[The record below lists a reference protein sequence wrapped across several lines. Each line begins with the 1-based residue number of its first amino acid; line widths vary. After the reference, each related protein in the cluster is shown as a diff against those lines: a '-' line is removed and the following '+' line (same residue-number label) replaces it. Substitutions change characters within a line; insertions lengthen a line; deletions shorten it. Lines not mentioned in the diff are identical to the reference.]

1 MDQID
6 KSVEMDSKQGIH
18 LPTIREDIISIQN
31 HNHSQ
36 SSTSESPSSLSSS
49 FDSSDQEEQED
60 GKLKIPGP
68 CVYTQGAEPKTAPVT
83 SFNRNMFCFTRSISA
98 LNSMTFSMGVL
109 RAKNAFKKKLS
120 QDHLLT
126 PADYKDAGGKLWKD
140 IANTYKI
147 SLSFADM
154 DFSDLEKDEPDTRKN
169 TVLTSTNGTSLPPPP
184 PPLNGTPSIPPPPP
198 TSGNIGPPPPP
209 PVPPTLMPRPPPPPS
224 PQTAIQSSALPIS
237 APPPP
242 PPPPSVLKTNN
253 LPLIKFEEKCVLVQR
268 SESQANPKP
277 PPKLV
282 KLHWRPVP
290 HHCLSDTI
298 WQNLPNIS
306 CEKSKFET
314 LFTIEEK
321 TRKHSNEI
329 ISKPKELLV
338 LDTNRSNQ
346 INIGIK
352 SLPSTTKL
360 KVLIEEMDDKIITRE
375 GVEKLQSLMPSDEEI
390 AAIKE
395 AQKENSD
402 DIPLG
407 TAEQFLLLLHSIS
420 GLECRLKL
428 WAFKVDFKAMEKDI
442 CEPLKTLKDGMLR
455 VRESRTFAKILS
467 LTLEVGNV
475 LNSSQTKGFQ
485 LDYLSKLSWVKDTM
499 TKKTLLYHIM
509 KELITNDP
517 LITDLSTDFAE
528 LVAVSRTDFDQLET
542 NLAGMEEECV
552 NSLGY
557 MKLSARYSNET
568 SDLVSLFLT
577 NAAERIMSMKTV
589 MALVIA
595 EYSRFLSW
603 LGIQAHMHKDYPPK
617 RTAAILVDFAKETT
631 EVRKMILTEIM
642 KENKKK
648 DKMRNLDRSKSAI
661 DKGTPKAHRIIR
673 RSGKSLDD
681 KNVTPNPRA
690 DGLEAFLDA
699 AAVDLKKTKRRRSKK
714 ITLEDVD
721 ISTL

>member
-1 MDQID
+1 MDNTD
-6 KSVEMDSKQGIH
+6 KSVEMDSKQGVQ
-18 LPTIREDIISIQN
+18 LPTIREDIIIPN
-31 HNHSQ
+31 HDHSE

-49 FDSSDQEEQED
+49 FDSSDHEDQED

-68 CVYTQGAEPKTAPVT
+68 SVYIQGPKTAPVA

-120 QDHLLT
+120 QDPLLT
-126 PADYKDAGGKLWKD
+126 PADYKDAGGKQWKD
-140 IANTYKI
+140 IANKYKI

-154 DFSDLEKDEPDTRKN
+154 DFSDLQSDEPDTREN
-169 TVLTSTNGTSLPPPP
+169 TIFTSINGASPPLPPPP
-184 PPLNGTPSIPPPPP
+184 PMNGTAPIPP
-198 TSGNIGPPPPP
+198 SNNIRPPPPP
-209 PVPPTLMPRPPPPPS
+209 PVPPTHRKTPPPPPPLS
-224 PQTAIQSSALPIS
+224 AIKIS
-237 APPPP
+237 EPPGSGPPPP
-242 PPPPSVLKTNN
+242 PPPPSMMKTNN
-253 LPLIKFEEKCVLVQR
+253 PPVIESEEKCVLVQR
-268 SESQANPKP
+268 SESQEKPKP

-290 HHCLSDTI
+290 HHCLSNTI
-298 WQNLPNIS
+298 WQNLPEIS

-321 TRKHSNEI
+321 SKKHSIEK

-352 SLPSTTKL
+352 SLPSITKL

-455 VRESRTFAKILS
+455 VRESTAFAKILS

-485 LDYLSKLSWVKDTM
+485 LDYLSKLSWVKDTL

-517 LITDLSTDFAE
+517 LITDLSSDFTE
-528 LVAVSRTDFDQLET
+528 LVAVSRTDFDQLEI
-542 NLAGMEEECV
+542 NLAGMEEECI

-568 SDLVSLFLT
+568 SDLVSSFLT

-589 MALVIA
+589 MTLVIA
-595 EYSRFLSW
+595 EYSKFLSW

-617 RTAAILVDFAKETT
+617 RTAAILVDFGKETS
-631 EVRKMILTEIM
+631 EVRKTILTEIM

-661 DKGTPKAHRIIR
+661 DKGTPKAHRIMR

-714 ITLEDVD
+714 INMEDVD
-721 ISTL
+721 IATL